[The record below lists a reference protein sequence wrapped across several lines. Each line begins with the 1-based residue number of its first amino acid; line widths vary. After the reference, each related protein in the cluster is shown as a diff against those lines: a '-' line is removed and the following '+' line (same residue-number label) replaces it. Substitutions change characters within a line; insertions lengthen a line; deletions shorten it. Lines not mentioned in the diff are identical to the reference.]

1 MVGDAAKVGLKSYTY
16 FCCLPRNQGG
26 AIKGGITG
34 ELSISFPP
42 FCRATLGV
50 AQTAVNQTYPHSN
63 SKKSSF
69 KSPTT
74 LSRLRWWSPPK
85 QAAIALTDHEKFM
98 TVKYTTASSG
108 SGSSGVIYPKYKNIK
123 KDHEAKLLPTK
134 TRAKCLRTYTWVCVC
149 VYVTASQGA
158 LDWKCMNRK
167 TLKEKV
173 FFFFILFFFRR
184 NVSSFI

>member
-34 ELSISFPP
+34 ELSNSFPP

-108 SGSSGVIYPKYKNIK
+108 SGSSGVIYPKY
-123 KDHEAKLLPTK
+123 HEAKLLPTK
-134 TRAKCLRTYTWVCVC
+134 TRAKCLRTYT
-149 VYVTASQGA
+149 
-158 LDWKCMNRK
+158 
-167 TLKEKV
+167 
-173 FFFFILFFFRR
+173 
-184 NVSSFI
+184 